1 MGQFQRSA
9 AIAAVLFT
17 AMPIPEAA
25 AEGSGPRQATA
36 ACCLGDDNNS
46 QLKGIG
52 LGQENPSAPDLSVD
66 PGWRVHGFKRDGI
79 SYFQVND
86 AMGSVQLIIGTLD
99 GLFWALPAGET
110 SDHVVLP
117 PRRVVDVDAMDR
129 SEVYRHPAFTLV
141 RYRKGGGAV
150 WSVEYPV
157 TER

>member
-17 AMPIPEAA
+17 AMPIPKAA
-25 AEGSGPRQATA
+25 AEGSGTKQVAA
-36 ACCLGDDNNS
+36 ACCLGDDNTS

-52 LGQENPSAPDLSVD
+52 LGQENPSTPDLSVD
-66 PGWRVHGFKRDGI
+66 PKWRVHGFKRDGI

-86 AMGSVQLIIGTLD
+86 AMGRVQLIFGTLD

-110 SDHVVLP
+110 SDQLVLP

-141 RYRKGGGAV
+141 RYRKGRGAV
-150 WSVEYPV
+150 WSVEHPV